1 MIKISEEQSLIGSIS
16 IGKGDKGD
24 TPSIAHLESSIDTLI
39 NNVNQAES
47 ERAINESNRVAA
59 ENIRST
65 KEAARINEENTR
77 NNNEAAR
84 QNGEATRIDA
94 ESARLNAEKA
104 RNSNEVNRVN
114 AENIRKS
121 NEIVRIDAENTRLN
135 EFNKIK
141 TNAAALETNI
151 TKKVDDKIIEID
163 TTNATFKEE
172 MNSSFKVYSDKMDN
186 FDGSLSTDLQGV
198 KYPNA
203 NDRFNAEFDHIH
215 QRFNNAEYLAYE
227 GYGVTAKNTYFG
239 LTKDNKIEGH
249 TVQNLVQI
257 PNKTEVTSSV
267 MNVEAKTSQK
277 LDNTVEGKVDL
288 AIKGRTLQNL
298 VDTIDGNGL
307 INGQYKTI
315 SSASLLKPSTLYTI
329 LIHNKG
335 NEVVKFYTNPDRF
348 PFKTLTIESGKIFI
362 VKHTTISQFVNP
374 FGLWLSNNV
383 PQTSVQNIDIL
394 LLEGDHTNTPIEEL
408 PFGKGIYSVGEAEKV
423 GDKYKVGVKST
434 GKNLFNKDANKWLY
448 WDNSPYTESTD
459 GSAIVWCE
467 PANTGKRIL
476 RTMNFIAKKSVY
488 YLKCK
493 SEIISGDVTP
503 NAYFKSQNNEN
514 YGIGNSLEKGRRFE
528 NLTIG
533 DEYNIS
539 FYVDANNTGKIKFYD
554 IELSDEPI
562 ITEYHSYQEDEKY
575 LLLDEPLRSLSN
587 TVCDEIVGDELI
599 RRVGKVILTDKMN
612 YTINNENE
620 YCVNFNYNIHLKNSP
635 NLILSDKLPSID
647 GLWGIVSTNANIEG
661 IDIAGNPNS
670 KQISICLSRSK
681 CNNILSFKE
690 YLKNNPITIYYE
702 LGEPI
707 VTKLDKLPR
716 LSTYGGTTHINSTN
730 SLVPNIA
737 IESKGNKYPCLLKPN
752 TQYQVMWNGSNGGAN
767 VTIDLGGTIKTVQ
780 KSLGST
786 LITTPSTLI
795 HSDLYIGGDNV
806 TLTNVMATEKT
817 YSVPFVEG
825 IESVNNDLV
834 MKSCGKNLFDKT
846 IKENILQ
853 NNFVKTNGEISL
865 ATGTLSIRQK
875 VKPNCIYSL
884 SGNYNRSV
892 VRFEDINNTYI
903 SHTNNKIITTPSNCE
918 YIVWYIGNEEILNK
932 TVDKVQI
939 EENSVET
946 THEPYKEDVRQITL
960 SEPLRSLPNG
970 VCDEIANGKLIR
982 RVGKVVL
989 DGGKSWTP
997 HQVDDVYIS
1006 FIGSI
1011 KDEKQRYDN
1020 KICDKF
1026 KVTQW
1031 VGKLDEMLW
1040 LHAGSSWGIC
1050 IKKDKLQTQDI
1061 QGFKEWVQANPITIY
1076 YELAEPIITDLEPL
1090 APLKSFDGTTHIIAS
1105 SIVQPK
1111 IYAKIPSNV
1120 NEVLIDTMEENNL
1133 LKNKAAALNAE
1144 LESATETL
1152 SDLIIDNKDLTET
1165 LISTKVELNT
1175 SVQAL
1180 NAMDNDLIA
1189 TNWDM
1194 DYRIFE
1200 IE

>member
-39 NNVNQAES
+39 NNVNQTES

-121 NEIVRIDAENTRLN
+121 NETARIDAENTRLN

-186 FDGSLSTDLQGV
+186 FDRSLSTDLQGV

-307 INGQYKTI
+307 INGQHKTI

-335 NEVVKFYTNPDRF
+335 NEVVEFYTNPDRF

-587 TVCDEIVGDELI
+587 GVCDEIIGDELI
-599 RRVGKVILTDKMN
+599 RRVGKVVLN
-612 YTINNENE
+612 GNEE
-620 YCVNFNYNIHLKNSP
+620 WEVNSP
-635 NLILSDKLPSID
+635 GILENTIPFYTRAISDKKTTSGNNFI
-647 GLWGIVSTNANIEG
+647 IEKF
-661 IDIAGNPNS
+661 IIKNTLFEDIEASWCETGNTVLYIKINKNKLTENS
-670 KQISICLSRSK
+670 LG
-681 CNNILSFKE
+681 SFKQW
-690 YLKNNPITIYYE
+690 LQQNPTTVYYE
-702 LGEPI
+702 LVTPI
-707 VTKLDKLPR
+707 ITKLDKLPR
-716 LSTYGGTTHINSTN
+716 VSTYGGTTHINSTN

-1040 LHAGSSWGIC
+1040 LQGGSSWGIC